1 MKVII
6 KSSSRNFTL
15 KFPTFFLKSK
25 FLVKRFL
32 KGKYIEQEKR
42 KIILSLLPK
51 IYKKLI
57 EYKKEN
63 RNINIVEVI
72 SKDDSIIIQI

>member
-15 KFPTFFLKSK
+15 KFTK

-32 KGKYIEQEKR
+32 KGKYIKQEKR